1 MVSTNFY
8 SLRVRYASWQS
19 SLNIYFMSMKKSDQT
34 ILLRSKF
41 YVVNGFDGRLWKRI
55 VFRAT

>member
-8 SLRVRYASWQS
+8 SLHARYASWKS

-41 YVVNGFDGRLWKRI
+41 YVVIGFDGRLWKRI

>member
-8 SLRVRYASWQS
+8 SLHVRYALWKS

-41 YVVNGFDGRLWKRI
+41 YVVIGFDGRLWKRI